1 MLSLNS
7 EGQELI
13 IMDNIQIRKLKVSEI
28 KWLNKVS
35 QATKKKKNKNQL
47 IEEMMNLHGVEVHKG
62 SKMVLQVRD

>member
-35 QATKKKKNKNQL
+35 QATKKEKL
-47 IEEMMNLHGVEVHKG
+47 IEETMNLRGVEVHKG